1 LKARGVLAIVGVL
14 ALVVVSAVAGME
26 LTNFEGRSYS
36 TTVTVST
43 TRTVTL
49 PGGQAVIEEKILRKE
64 IANAICI
71 VENTTA
77 TSILYFTATSNANS
91 ATTGN
96 QLTIVTTTTE
106 SLSAVTVYENATIV
120 NVSSGSS
127 VTCTEVNPHYNV
139 TSSCGP
145 CA

>member
-1 LKARGVLAIVGVL
+1 MLAIVGVL
-14 ALVVVSAVAGME
+14 ALVVVSVVAGME
-26 LTNFEGRSYS
+26 LTNFGGRSYS

-64 IANAICI
+64 IVNAICI

-77 TSILYFTATSNANS
+77 TSILYVTATSNANS
-91 ATTGN
+91 ETTGN